1 MFWVIASTVVTAIMA
16 TAMIFIRAK
25 AAKKPA
31 SVKNIILPPIMMS
44 TGAFMYI
51 FPVFRISLYQVLEA
65 FLVGVIFSVL
75 LIATSKF
82 EVKDQ
87 NIYLTPS
94 KIFIFVLFGLLAV
107 RIILKTIIGQSI
119 SVGETSGMF
128 FMLAFGMILTWRL
141 AMLVKFLKLKKKLSE
156 Q

>member
-94 KIFIFVLFGLLAV
+94 KICIFVLFGLLAV

>member
-141 AMLVKFLKLKKKLSE
+141 AMLVKFLKLKKKLSA

>member
-141 AMLVKFLKLKKKLSE
+141 AMLVKFLKLRKRLFE

>member
-119 SVGETSGMF
+119 SVGET
-128 FMLAFGMILTWRL
+128 
-141 AMLVKFLKLKKKLSE
+141 
-156 Q
+156 